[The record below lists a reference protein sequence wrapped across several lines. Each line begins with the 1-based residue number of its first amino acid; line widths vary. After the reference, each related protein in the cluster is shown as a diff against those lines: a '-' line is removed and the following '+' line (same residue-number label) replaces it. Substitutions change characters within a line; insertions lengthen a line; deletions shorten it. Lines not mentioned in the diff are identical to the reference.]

1 MVNYDFSHQI
11 TLAENAQQA
20 SRSWSDRARDF
31 YNQSEDR
38 AMQSILALDTKAEA
52 SPLFLPGLLVLLLAL
67 LFYLRGR
74 SMIGYLVQRWSL
86 RARRGGN
93 LTAGLA
99 ALEYNEM
106 LRLLERRG
114 WKKTASQTPLEFA
127 AAIPAA
133 GLGWPRRPAHGVVSV
148 RAFRQSSGARRP
160 DVVTAATHPRLHPRA
175 QAPARETFLGK
186 LGEPLRPHKPF
197 RFR

>member
-1 MVNYDFSHQI
+1 VVNYDFSHQF

-31 YNQSEDR
+31 YNQSQDR
-38 AMQSILALDTKAEA
+38 AMRSILALDTKAEA
-52 SPLFLPGLLVLLLAL
+52 SPLFLPSLLVLLLAL

-133 GLGWPRRPAHGVVSV
+133 DLAGPVARLTELY
-148 RAFRQSSGARRP
+148 QSARFGN
-160 DVVTAATHPRLHPRA
+160 H
-175 QAPARETFLGK
+175 PARVDQMSSL
-186 LGEPLRPHKPF
+186 LRLIRNAIRARKPSGN
-197 RFR
+197 